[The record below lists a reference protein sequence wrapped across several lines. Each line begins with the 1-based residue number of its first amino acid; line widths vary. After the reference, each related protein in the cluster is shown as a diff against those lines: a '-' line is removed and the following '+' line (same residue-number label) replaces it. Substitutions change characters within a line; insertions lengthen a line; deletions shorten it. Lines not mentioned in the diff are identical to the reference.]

1 MAVRQT
7 SNRFSNRF
15 ILEIFITLLLGWL
28 LLLALSLG
36 LWFKAGFKASE
47 AKALSLIESQRQI
60 TEPIKQGSLLAFLP
74 LDKPR
79 YAHDSPSFFNRL
91 SAYSN
96 QLNPRLKPLL
106 RAFLQKAQEFLTLT
120 YLISQYLLLKL
131 LILIAAMP
139 LFLLMM
145 LAGLIDGLNQR
156 AIRTACL
163 GRESSYVFH
172 RLNRYIK
179 KAVIFLLALWL
190 VVPVSLSPSLVFM
203 PISLVLALMVAMTA
217 SRFKKYL

>member
-1 MAVRQT
+1 MAIRQA
-7 SNRFSNRF
+7 SKRFSNRF

-36 LWFKAGFKASE
+36 LWFKAGFTT
-47 AKALSLIESQRQI
+47 AKAKTLSLIESQRHAI
-60 TEPIKQGSLLAFLP
+60 APIKKGSLLNYLP
-74 LDKPR
+74 LDKPG
-79 YAHDSPSFFNRL
+79 YVHDSPNFFNRL
-91 SAYSN
+91 TAYSN

-106 RAFLQKAQEFLTLT
+106 TAFLQKAKQFLTLT

-131 LILIAAMP
+131 LSLIAAMP

-172 RLNRYIK
+172 KLNRYIK

-190 VVPVSLSPSLVFM
+190 LLPISMSPSLVFM